1 MGMIES
7 FLDNIGSVPRQL
19 SFSMS
24 SIILIIQVSTF
35 SEIMDTLS
43 DIPGPLGEAG
53 QAGLYTLPGN
63 RPGLNM
69 TEMAPLGPS
78 QVDIGYLGS
87 CRW

>member
-19 SFSMS
+19 SSSMS
-24 SIILIIQVSTF
+24 SILIIQVSTF

-78 QVDIGYLGS
+78 QVDIGYLGN

>member
-24 SIILIIQVSTF
+24 SILIVQVSTF

-78 QVDIGYLGS
+78 QVDIGYLGN

>member
-24 SIILIIQVSTF
+24 SILIIQVSTF

-63 RPGLNM
+63 RPSLNM

-78 QVDIGYLGS
+78 QVDIGYLGN

>member
-1 MGMIES
+1 MIES
-7 FLDNIGSVPRQL
+7 FLDNIGSFLRQL

-24 SIILIIQVSTF
+24 SILIIQVSTF

-78 QVDIGYLGS
+78 QVDIGYLGN